1 MRTTITIDDRL
12 AMELKR
18 LAAETGKPFKRV
30 LNETLRAGLRGRK
43 RASSVY
49 RLRPASLGLPLV
61 GVDLDKAL
69 QLADKLED
77 AALRDKLE
85 QRK

>member
-12 AMELKR
+12 AGELKR
-18 LAAETGKPFKRV
+18 LAAETGKPFKSV
-30 LNETLRAGLRGRK
+30 LNETLRAGLHGGK
-43 RASSVY
+43 RTPTAY
-49 RLRPASLGLPLV
+49 RLRAASLGPPQV
-61 GVDLDKAL
+61 GVNLDKAL
-69 QLADKLED
+69 QLADELED

>member
-12 AMELKR
+12 AKELKR
-18 LAAETGKPFKRV
+18 LSVETGKPFKSV
-30 LNETLRAGLRGRK
+30 LNETLRAGLHGRQK
-43 RASSVY
+43 PSASY
-49 RLRPASLGLPLV
+49 RLRPASLGLPHA

-69 QLADKLED
+69 QLADELEEV
-77 AALRDKLE
+77 ALRDKLE